1 MTINSPRFIKDVEIE
16 RRHVRNRDAQLKDDR
31 GAIKVGK
38 GRGGLSVLHA
48 FHIIK
53 AAQINTLRANR
64 AAISTQ
70 GYAVV
75 QRHFGL
81 LIASRLEHRC
91 TLVTKKLSSSSR
103 ILYNIEYL
111 IYQIELFER

>member
-81 LIASRLEHRC
+81 LIASRGTPLHACHKEII
-91 TLVTKKLSSSSR
+91 LFVAYPVKYR
-103 ILYNIEYL
+103 ISYIPD
-111 IYQIELFER
+111 

>member
-1 MTINSPRFIKDVEIE
+1 MEIE

-103 ILYNIEYL
+103 IL
-111 IYQIELFER
+111 